1 MKKSEYIEQFL
12 NFLADA
18 EKTYNLAL
26 KEKEEQ
32 EKLESDYIHTL
43 ELENLNYRER
53 SKLATQLRNCLRER
67 RKSKDIVELLEP
79 IVLFKKDDANKKTLG
94 KMTRL
99 LGEIRKIERY
109 HENRHYNKKI
119 QK

>member
-18 EKTYNLAL
+18 ERVYDLAL

-32 EKLESDYIHTL
+32 EKLESDYIHAL
-43 ELENLNYRER
+43 ELEDLNYRER

-67 RKSKDIVELLEP
+67 RKSKNIVEVLEP
-79 IVLFKKDDANKKTLG
+79 IVLFKKDDINKKTLG
-94 KMTRL
+94 KMTQL
-99 LGEIRKIERY
+99 LGEVRKIERY
-109 HENRHYNKKI
+109 HENRHYNKKV

>member
-1 MKKSEYIEQFL
+1 MKKSEHIEQFL
-12 NFLADA
+12 NFLTEA
-18 EKTYNLAL
+18 ENAYHLAL
-26 KEKEEQ
+26 KQKEEQ

-43 ELENLNYRER
+43 ELEDLNYRER

-67 RKSKDIVELLEP
+67 RKSKDVVELLEP
-79 IVLFKKDDANKKTLG
+79 IVLFKREDSNKKTLG
-94 KMTRL
+94 KLTQL

-109 HENRHYNKKI
+109 HENRHYNKKV

>member
-18 EKTYNLAL
+18 ERVYDLAL

-32 EKLESDYIHTL
+32 EKLESDYIH
-43 ELENLNYRER
+43 RER

-67 RKSKDIVELLEP
+67 RKSKDIVEVLEP
-79 IVLFKKDDANKKTLG
+79 IVLFKKDDINKKTLG
-94 KMTRL
+94 KMTQL
-99 LGEIRKIERY
+99 LGEVRKIERY
-109 HENRHYNKKI
+109 HENRHYNKKV